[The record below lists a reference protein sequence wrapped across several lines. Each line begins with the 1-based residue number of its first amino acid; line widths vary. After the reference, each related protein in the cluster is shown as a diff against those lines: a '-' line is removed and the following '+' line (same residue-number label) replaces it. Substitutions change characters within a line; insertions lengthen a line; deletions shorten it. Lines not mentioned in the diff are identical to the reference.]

1 VDWRDQALSIAEIM
15 PFVETLSQS
24 EKLQL
29 ARLLIDGVANDDSS
43 IDFKEGQVY
52 PIYTPEYSPG
62 AAAQL
67 AQVLKDFEPQ
77 P

>member
-1 VDWRDQALSIAEIM
+1 LSIAEIM
-15 PFVETLSQS
+15 PFVETLSRS

-29 ARLLIDGVANDDSS
+29 ARLLIDGLANDDSA
-43 IDFKEGQVY
+43 INFKEGHVY
-52 PIYTPEYSPG
+52 PIHTLEYSPS

-77 P
+77 S

>member
-1 VDWRDQALSIAEIM
+1 MSIAEIL
-15 PFVETLSQS
+15 PAVDALSRS

-29 ARLLIDGVANDDSS
+29 ARILIDDLANEGSP
-43 IDFKEGQVY
+43 IEFKEGQIY
-52 PIYTPEYSPG
+52 PIYTPEYVPG

-67 AQVLKDFEPQ
+67 AQVLKDFESQ